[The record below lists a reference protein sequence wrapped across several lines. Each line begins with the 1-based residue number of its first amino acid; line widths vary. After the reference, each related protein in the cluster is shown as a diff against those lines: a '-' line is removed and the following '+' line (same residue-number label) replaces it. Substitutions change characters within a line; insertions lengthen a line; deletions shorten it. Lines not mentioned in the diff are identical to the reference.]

1 MLISGRSAAYS
12 TALNFSKGKSG
23 LFVDLLVDLLG
34 VRTASVP
41 GDRIVLFPSKVLAD
55 FLCGKE
61 KPGLSEYGWSSS

>member
-23 LFVDLLVDLLG
+23 LFVDLLG

-41 GDRIVLFPSKVLAD
+41 GDRIVLFPSQVLAD

-61 KPGLSEYGWSSS
+61 KPGLSEYGRSSS